1 MKIQN
6 ILPSSLDNTLL
17 IENKNCQIPL
27 VEKYRPRNLEDFVG
41 NEDTLKCLNDF
52 LLKKDMPNLI
62 LVGPPGT
69 GKTSSILFIARK
81 ILGDKIGEY
90 LMELN
95 ASDDRGIDVVR
106 NRIKTFSQNKIEEG
120 LFKIV
125 ILDEADNMTNVAQQ
139 ALRRT
144 FELYSGNTRFVMTCN
159 QSNQIIEPIQS
170 RCTILYFSK
179 LKNDM
184 IGKRL
189 RDICKMEKIKFNNE
203 IFDYI
208 AKISNGDMRQAINY
222 LQLAIISGA
231 KQKLDKKL
239 IEQICECPIS
249 LDIEKFIRIKSKED
263 GYNLINN
270 LKKYYDNGY
279 SLSDL
284 IYIIFQDIIV
294 IDMDK
299 EKRLLMLEKIGDVY
313 VSFLNGNESIMQL
326 DNLLVKLMKILI

>member
-1 MKIQN
+1 MNNQN
-6 ILPSSLDNTLL
+6 
-17 IENKNCQIPL
+17 ENRKNIMSIPL
-27 VEKYRPRNLEDFVG
+27 VEKYRPKELEDFVG

-52 LLKKDMPNLI
+52 LLKKQMPNLI

-106 NRIKTFSQNKIEEG
+106 NRIKTFSQNKIG
-120 LFKIV
+120 ADVGFKIV

-179 LKNDM
+179 LKTEM
-184 IGKRL
+184 INKRL
-189 RDICKMEKIKFNNE
+189 REICIMEKIKFNNE
-203 IFDYI
+203 VFEYI

-222 LQLAIISGA
+222 LQLAIISGN
-231 KQKLDKKL
+231 KIDTK
-239 IEQICECPIS
+239 IVEQICECPIS
-249 LDIEKFIRIKSKED
+249 LEIDKFVKIKTRDE
-263 GYNLINN
+263 GYKVINT
-270 LKKYYDNGY
+270 LKCYCDNGY

-284 IYIIFQDIIV
+284 IYIIFQEIV
-294 IDMDK
+294 LVEMEG

-326 DNLLVKLMKILI
+326 DNLLVKLMGILV

>member
-1 MKIQN
+1 MSN
-6 ILPSSLDNTLL
+6 SLL
-17 IENKNCQIPL
+17 ENKTSQIPL
-27 VEKYRPRNLEDFVG
+27 VEKYRPKNLEDFVG

-106 NRIKTFSQNKIEEG
+106 NRIKTFSQNKIEDG

-179 LKNDM
+179 LKNNM
-184 IGKRL
+184 ISNRL
-189 RDICKMEKIKFNNE
+189 REICKMEKIKFNNDVFE
-203 IFDYI
+203 YI

-222 LQLAIISGA
+222 LQLACISSVNN
-231 KQKLDKKL
+231 KIDTKLV
-239 IEQICECPIS
+239 EQICECPIS
-249 LDIEKFIRIKSKED
+249 LEIEKFVRIENRLD

-270 LKKYYDNGY
+270 FKNYYDNGY

-294 IDMDK
+294 IEIDN

-326 DNLLVKLMKILI
+326 DNLLVKLMRILI